1 MDVYAVS
8 DETEQTVRQQAQAMS
23 ADHLWQSLPPTVQEG
38 LASVGVTS
46 LEDNATVQLSFG
58 KVVANSKA

>member
-23 ADHLWQSLPPTVQEG
+23 ADRLWQSLPPTVQEG

-46 LEDNATVQLSFG
+46 LEDN
-58 KVVANSKA
+58 